1 MESYHHA
8 NEAQAAPDPEQG
20 LQTTQP
26 GDPEGAGKG
35 RALAQRIVSR
45 AGLARE
51 MSSGLLAT
59 VCELGL
65 RAVAELFEEEVT
77 ERVGPKGKHNPH
89 RPGVRHGYDTGEV
102 TLGGRRLQIR
112 RPRMRSR
119 EGVELPLE
127 VYRWAAEREI
137 LDRIALQRVMVGVS
151 MRNYPLALEPVSARD
166 AHRPRSTSK
175 SSISR
180 RFIRLTA
187 HALDQMLARD
197 LRDLRP
203 VALMIDGIH
212 IAGRMLVVAMVIDMD
227 GYKHPIALR
236 EGATENARVV
246 TDLLA
251 DLVDRGLDS
260 SHGLL
265 VVIDG
270 SKALAAAVRRTFG
283 DMALIQ
289 RCIEHKIRNVVDYLQ
304 KEEQPWVTRSLRKIL
319 RRTDAEL
326 ARRELDALAR
336 RLEETNIDAAKSLRE
351 GLDELLTVHRLGIG
365 QTLARTLRTTNAL
378 ESLNEIIRAKT
389 RQVKRWRDG
398 DMRERWVAAAM
409 LEAESQFRRVQ
420 GYTELP
426 ALARAIYHATV
437 LKQAPSQRTGGH
449 ATDTAA

>member
-1 MESYHHA
+1 
-8 NEAQAAPDPEQG
+8 
-20 LQTTQP
+20 
-26 GDPEGAGKG
+26 
-35 RALAQRIVSR
+35 
-45 AGLARE
+45 
-51 MSSGLLAT
+51 
-59 VCELGL
+59 
-65 RAVAELFEEEVT
+65 
-77 ERVGPKGKHNPH
+77 
-89 RPGVRHGYDTGEV
+89 
-102 TLGGRRLQIR
+102 
-112 RPRMRSR
+112 
-119 EGVELPLE
+119 
-127 VYRWAAEREI
+127 
-137 LDRIALQRVMVGVS
+137 
-151 MRNYPLALEPVSARD
+151 
-166 AHRPRSTSK
+166 
-175 SSISR
+175 
-180 RFIRLTA
+180 
-187 HALDQMLARD
+187 
-197 LRDLRP
+197 
-203 VALMIDGIH
+203 
-212 IAGRMLVVAMVIDMD
+212 
-227 GYKHPIALR
+227 
-236 EGATENARVV
+236 
-246 TDLLA
+246 
-251 DLVDRGLDS
+251 VDRGLDS

-437 LKQAPSQRTGGH
+437 LKQAPSQQTGGH